1 MGGEKRSI
9 RAMASP
15 STAATSL
22 LAAFIILGGT
32 EGRDGDT
39 ADWVGDERKDG
50 ERGKYRERNIPPS
63 LMIIGA
69 TGEKTKRKRI
79 IFFSGFA
86 GLGVRSFILPSPP
99 PSLAPPMQIRN
110 QKGGRDARY
119 RRRRNRPSPLFPR
132 VSIQGSSAE
141 PSHHFFREAPSPLPT
156 SGGGKTASE
165 LCSTKC
171 QEAFSDGER
180 GLQHPPPPPLSANLL
195 KASSPLLFPAVL
207 SR

>member
-50 ERGKYRERNIPPS
+50 ERGKYRERNIPPP

-86 GLGVRSFILPSPP
+86 GLGVRSFILPFP

-110 QKGGRDARY
+110 QKGGGMLVIGAGGIV
-119 RRRRNRPSPLFPR
+119 PLLLFPR

-156 SGGGKTASE
+156 SGG
-165 LCSTKC
+165 
-171 QEAFSDGER
+171 
-180 GLQHPPPPPLSANLL
+180 
-195 KASSPLLFPAVL
+195 
-207 SR
+207 